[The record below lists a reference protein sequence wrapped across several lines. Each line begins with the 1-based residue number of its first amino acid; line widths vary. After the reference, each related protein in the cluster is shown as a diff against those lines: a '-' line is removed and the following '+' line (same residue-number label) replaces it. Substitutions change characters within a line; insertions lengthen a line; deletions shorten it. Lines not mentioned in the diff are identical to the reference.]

1 MSNFIKFRALSR
13 NSTLKTFPH
22 SATKRQRVSCALL
35 AALAVLTALLFL
47 ACAPVGSSPSGAG
60 SRKPSAILGD
70 LQTAT
75 GELKTAV
82 EDEAKAAIELL
93 NSPGGTLTFWR
104 LLRRIVVLGHKSPSK
119 DLKVKW
125 QHAKEHLNQARNKV
139 DDLLKEF
146 KAVAGEA
153 EANKNPAVKAVNA
166 VVEQVAAFVSKART
180 AQSAQAI
187 TDAKTAVTAAVQTA
201 TGNLKTA
208 ITAAKDKEK
217 AESLPKVILTKDNS
231 DKWTTITEDK
241 SKGTKHLVV
250 KGGVTSIGE
259 WAFRNNQ
266 LTSVTIPSSVTSIG
280 EYAFEG
286 NQLTSVTIPSSVTSI
301 GEWAFGR
308 NQLTSVTIPP
318 SVTSIEEWAFGRN
331 QLTKVT
337 IPPSV
342 TSIGRGAFESNQL
355 TSVTIPS
362 SVTTIGEYAFEGNQL
377 TSVKI
382 PASVKMIGRQ
392 AFFSNQLTE
401 VILPKTLYEKQY
413 KDSSNASVG
422 LREYAF
428 DNNATAIA
436 FYEITNDGGK
446 GGFIAAF
453 DGNHELKKLA
463 KAKSDGPTVATL
475 KDDST
480 ITTKAGGTRHLVIAD
495 GITSIGERAFQ
506 DNKLTSVT
514 IPASVKTIGD
524 DAFKDNQ
531 LTSLNIANGVT
542 SIGNYAFAGNS
553 YGRPGGN
560 QLTSVSI
567 PFSVTSIRQGAF
579 ADNQLASL
587 SIANS
592 GTSIGSGAFNGNKL
606 TEVILPKALY
616 DKKGSAFDSQQYPA
630 DATVTFYEYSRG
642 GKGGFIAF
650 SDKYGNE
657 LKKPIETQSN
667 GSTVA
672 TLKDDSTITTK
683 RDGTRHLVIANSVTL
698 IRDFAFSGNDLTL
711 VTIPSS
717 VTSIGD
723 HAFSSNHLTSVTI
736 PASVTSIGSGAFQ
749 HNQFMT
755 EVILPKTLY
764 DNKGNAFW
772 EAGAPFGCNSNNCK
786 VLRVRCKQGG

>member
-1 MSNFIKFRALSR
+1 MQALASRWLARFTNASRRCLSDNSTPQQFSTLCNTNAEHAFRARAKLQSFR
-13 NSTLKTFPH
+13 P
-22 SATKRQRVSCALL
+22 VALFAVL
-35 AALAVLTALLFL
+35 AAFAVLTALLFL
-47 ACAPVGSSPSGAG
+47 ACAPVGSSPSGARP
-60 SRKPSAILGD
+60 RKQSAIFGD

-125 QHAKEHLNQARNKV
+125 QHAKEHVNQARNKV

-153 EANKNPAVKAVNA
+153 EANKNPAIKAVNE
-166 VVEQVAAFVSKART
+166 VVKQVAAFVSKART

-217 AESLPKVILTKDNS
+217 TESLPKVILTKDNS

-241 SKGTKHLVV
+241 SKGTKHLVIAN
-250 KGGVTSIGE
+250 GVTSIG
-259 WAFRNNQ
+259 
-266 LTSVTIPSSVTSIG
+266 
-280 EYAFEG
+280 
-286 NQLTSVTIPSSVTSI
+286 
-301 GEWAFGR
+301 
-308 NQLTSVTIPP
+308 
-318 SVTSIEEWAFGRN
+318 EWAFGRN

-514 IPASVKTIGD
+514 IPSSVKTIGNY
-524 DAFKDNQ
+524 AFQNNQ
-531 LTSLNIANGVT
+531 LTSLSIANGVT

-567 PFSVTSIRQGAF
+567 PFSVTSIGQGAF
-579 ADNQLASL
+579 ADNQLGPVN
-587 SIANS
+587 ANEDFCYS
-592 GTSIGSGAFNGNKL
+592 GLQG
-606 TEVILPKALY
+606 
-616 DKKGSAFDSQQYPA
+616 
-630 DATVTFYEYSRG
+630 
-642 GKGGFIAF
+642 
-650 SDKYGNE
+650 
-657 LKKPIETQSN
+657 
-667 GSTVA
+667 
-672 TLKDDSTITTK
+672 TI
-683 RDGTRHLVIANSVTL
+683 R
-698 IRDFAFSGNDLTL
+698 
-711 VTIPSS
+711 
-717 VTSIGD
+717 
-723 HAFSSNHLTSVTI
+723 
-736 PASVTSIGSGAFQ
+736 
-749 HNQFMT
+749 
-755 EVILPKTLY
+755 
-764 DNKGNAFW
+764 
-772 EAGAPFGCNSNNCK
+772 
-786 VLRVRCKQGG
+786 